1 MNTISLIGRL
11 TKKPELTRTQSGK
24 TLSQF
29 TIAVNRIGQEQAD
42 FINCVVWEKQAEN
55 LAKYQDKGSLIGLSG
70 SLRVEQF
77 QDKDGNNRYKTYVLV
92 NNIEYLQ
99 SKSSETPN
107 EPQKETNPFSD
118 FGKNISIDNDFLE

>member
-1 MNTISLIGRL
+1 M
-11 TKKPELTRTQSGK
+11 TKKPELAITQSGK

-29 TIAVNRIGQEQAD
+29 TIAVNRIGQEQTD

-99 SKSSETPN
+99 SKTSETQN
-107 EPQKETNPFSD
+107 EPQEETNPFSD
-118 FGKNISIDNDFLE
+118 FGKNVTIDNDFLE

>member
-1 MNTISLIGRL
+1 M
-11 TKKPELTRTQSGK
+11 TKKPELARTQSGK

-99 SKSSETPN
+99 SKSSETQN

>member
-11 TKKPELTRTQSGK
+11 TKKPELARTQSGK
-24 TLSQF
+24 KLSQF
-29 TIAVNRIGQEQAD
+29 TIAVNRIGQEQTD

-55 LAKYQDKGSLIGLSG
+55 LTKYQDKGSLIGLSG

-99 SKSSETPN
+99 SKSSDTPN
-107 EPQKETNPFSD
+107 EPQKETDPFSD
-118 FGKNISIDNDFLE
+118 FGKSVTIDDNFLE